1 MLPLVLEHHRVGVNL
16 IRWVIQR
23 ASDDPLLPI
32 HWRTL
37 VQFSFG
43 CAPVGIGAGLTSR
56 HAKVVV
62 EPIQDPSCD
71 CDMETLRRIPVRAT
85 ALKDAAKRLLLVTRE
100 TKDDWATRHAVT
112 VIVMKPL
119 TIRAANVTAANRRE

>member
-1 MLPLVLEHHRVGVNL
+1 
-16 IRWVIQR
+16 
-23 ASDDPLLPI
+23 
-32 HWRTL
+32 
-37 VQFSFG
+37 
-43 CAPVGIGAGLTSR
+43 
-56 HAKVVV
+56 
-62 EPIQDPSCD
+62 
-71 CDMETLRRIPVRAT
+71 METLRRIPVRAT